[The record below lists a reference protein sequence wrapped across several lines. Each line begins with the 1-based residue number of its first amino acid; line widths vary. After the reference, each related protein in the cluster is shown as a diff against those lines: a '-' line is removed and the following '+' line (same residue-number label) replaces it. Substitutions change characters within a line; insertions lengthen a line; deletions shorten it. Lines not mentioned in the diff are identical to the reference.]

1 MPIYLWLLGCDC
13 RTLGIVP
20 YDGFIVQLVEQ
31 TLGPLLGVVGM
42 IVVQGYGV

>member
-1 MPIYLWLLGCDC
+1 MPIYLWLLGCDR

-31 TLGPLLGVVGM
+31 RFGPYTGVVGM
-42 IVVQGYGV
+42 IAVQG